1 MDMLQD
7 LINKTLEVEQ
17 LKRER
22 DNYNLGD
29 LIKDLSKYP
38 ADANIE
44 IRPFNLYPVDFCSYR
59 GYYSDLSI
67 EYSSDG
73 SNRLTCG
80 ELLKKAKECVG
91 KTFVGYKGGDF
102 TMTEHSVVWISNYGK
117 TTDAI
122 LTGVKDRFENGK
134 WLELTWKIVEE

>member
-38 ADANIE
+38 VDANIE

-102 TMTEHSVVWISNYGK
+102 TMTEHSVVWISNYGEI
-117 TTDAI
+117 TDAI

>member
-7 LINKTLEVEQ
+7 LINKIAEVEQ

-38 ADANIE
+38 EDANIE

-67 EYSSDG
+67 EYSFDG

-80 ELLKKAKECVG
+80 ELLKKAKECIG

-102 TMTEHSVVWISNYGK
+102 TMTEHSVIWISNYGE
-117 TTDAI
+117 TTNAI
-122 LTGVKDRFENGK
+122 LTGVKDRFEDGK
-134 WLELTWKIVEE
+134 WLELTWKIVED